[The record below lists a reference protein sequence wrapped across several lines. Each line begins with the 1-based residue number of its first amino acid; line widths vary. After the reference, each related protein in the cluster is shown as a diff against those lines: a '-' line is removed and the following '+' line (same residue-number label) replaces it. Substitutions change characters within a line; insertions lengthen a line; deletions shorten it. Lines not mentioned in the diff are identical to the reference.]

1 MWPMPRLPAAK
12 QIRMQ
17 IKAVVRQS
25 LAVFGF
31 WLIFFALLR
40 PFFWFWQD
48 GLEKFSLFDFALS
61 FRHGLYMDLSMAGY
75 FSLIPL
81 LILSF
86 RCFIPAVALKIYLKI
101 YHILLILLVSLMA
114 VTDLEIFCKWGH
126 RLDSAILPYLE
137 FPQEAIAS
145 TLSSPLH
152 WLILFFFIL
161 SFSGIFLWKT
171 ISEKFLIA
179 ESENAAWIFP
189 RLILTAACILPIRGG
204 LQLAPMNQSSV
215 YFSDTRILNQA
226 AENPVWVSFQSVLE
240 DSRRDLAKLYCRADP
255 EKARAFCDSLYKDKG
270 TTVKVLQ
277 TAKPN
282 IVLIIWES
290 LSAKVAGCTGGE
302 FPSTPNLDR
311 LAASGLLFTGIYANG
326 DRSDKGLVSILSA
339 QPAFGKIS
347 LMSHPDL
354 SAGFDFISKRLKKS
368 GYRTQYLYGGELA
381 FANMKSYLLNAGFD
395 KLSGKEDYPPEQ
407 WNSKW
412 GAHDGALFD
421 RQLQEAAKEKQPFFH
436 TLFTLSSHEPFEVPG
451 VKNMP
456 GTPQDTL
463 FCRAHRYTDRCLGE
477 WVKTAEKQPWWKT
490 TLVIVIADHGHAQP
504 GNSGESDP
512 QKFRI
517 PMLWFGPALEK
528 KGLITKTGNQ
538 TDLLSTLSHQLGE
551 SSQLP
556 AFSKN
561 LLSDKSLNF
570 AFFAFRNGC
579 AFIGDDGRASPSFDE
594 TSGRNEAALLFRQQ
608 AIISIMNN
616 QNSTGK

>member
-1 MWPMPRLPAAK
+1 MLRLPAAK
-12 QIRMQ
+12 QTGMLV
-17 IKAVVRQS
+17 KAVVRQF

-48 GLEKFSLFDFALS
+48 GLEKFSLFDFALA
-61 FRHGLYMDLSMAGY
+61 FCHGLYMDLSMAGY

-81 LILSF
+81 LVLSF
-86 RCFIPAVALKIYLKI
+86 RCFIPALVLETILKI
-101 YHILLILLVSLMA
+101 YHYLLILLVSLMA
-114 VTDLEIFCKWGH
+114 VTDLEIFSKWGH
-126 RLDSAILPYLE
+126 RLDSAVLPYLE
-137 FPQEAIAS
+137 FPAEAFAS
-145 TLSSPLH
+145 TLSSPIH

-161 SFSGIFLWKT
+161 SFSGIFLWRA
-171 ISEKFLIA
+171 ISGKFLIA
-179 ESENAAWIFP
+179 ESEIAAWIFP

-226 AENPVWVSFQSVLE
+226 AENPVWVFFQSVLE
-240 DSRRDLAKLYCRADP
+240 DSRRDLAKLYSGADP
-255 EKARAFCDSLYKDKG
+255 ERAKAFCDSLYRDNG
-270 TTVKVLQ
+270 AEEMVLK
-277 TAKPN
+277 TSKPN
-282 IVLIIWES
+282 IILIIWES
-290 LSAKVAGCTGGE
+290 LSAKVAGCSGGK
-302 FPSTPNLDR
+302 FPSTPTLDR

-368 GYRTQYLYGGELA
+368 GYKTQYLYGGELA

-395 KLSGKEDYPPEQ
+395 KLTGKEDFPPES

-421 RQLQEAAKEKQPFFH
+421 RQLLEASKEQQPFFH

-451 VKNMP
+451 VENKP
-456 GTPQDTL
+456 GTAQDTL
-463 FCRAHRYTDRCLGE
+463 FCRAHRYTDRCLGD
-477 WVKTAEKQPWWKT
+477 WVKKAEKQAWWKNS
-490 TLVIVIADHGHAQP
+490 LVIVIADHGHAQP
-504 GNSGESDP
+504 GSSGESDP
-512 QKFRI
+512 EKFRI
-517 PMLWFGPALEK
+517 PMLWFGPALGK
-528 KGLITKTGNQ
+528 KGLIEKKGNQ
-538 TDLLSTLSHQLGE
+538 TDLLATLSHQLGD
-551 SSQLP
+551 SSRLP

-579 AFIGDDGRASPSFDE
+579 SFIGSNGRALPSFDGA
-594 TSGRNEAALLFRQQ
+594 SDQNEAALLFRQQ
-608 AIISIMNN
+608 AIISIMN
-616 QNSTGK
+616 K